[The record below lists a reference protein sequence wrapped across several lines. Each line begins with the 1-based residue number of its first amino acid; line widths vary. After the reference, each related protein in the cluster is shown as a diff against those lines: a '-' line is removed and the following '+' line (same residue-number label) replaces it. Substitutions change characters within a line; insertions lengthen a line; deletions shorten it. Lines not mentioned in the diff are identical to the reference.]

1 MRCFAI
7 YKQKNTLKVCQC
19 HNKYVLLQPL
29 TSKRDLAQL
38 VAHASGGR
46 EVAGSSPVIPTT
58 CKRKAVNIR
67 VYRYL
72 RLFFMVFP
80 VKGKHKGET
89 SNI

>member
-1 MRCFAI
+1 MICFAI

-46 EVAGSSPVIPTT
+46 EVAGSSPVIPTQEQKVGSGKCHPT
-58 CKRKAVNIR
+58 FFINIPKP
-67 VYRYL
+67 L
-72 RLFFMVFP
+72 QKQL
-80 VKGKHKGET
+80 
-89 SNI
+89 SINIQ

>member
-7 YKQKNTLKVCQC
+7 YKQKNTLKVWQC

-46 EVAGSSPVIPTT
+46 EVAGSSPVIPTQEQKVGIGKCHPT
-58 CKRKAVNIR
+58 FFINIPKP
-67 VYRYL
+67 L
-72 RLFFMVFP
+72 QKQL
-80 VKGKHKGET
+80 
-89 SNI
+89 SINIQ